1 MNSPLRRVFLCPEE
15 SPLCAGFCFLET
27 AMSSSFFLELGK
39 LLIDGSPIAIL
50 GWVVIRQAEVLRRV
64 VDQLSRSRRK

>member
-1 MNSPLRRVFLCPEE
+1 
-15 SPLCAGFCFLET
+15 
-27 AMSSSFFLELGK
+27 MSTSFFLELGK